1 MILLDTTILVYA
13 VGDHH
18 PLQEP
23 CREVIER
30 VGDGRLA
37 ATTTIEVIQEFVHVR
52 SHRRGRTDAR
62 RLGMSFADLLGPLA
76 QPTADDLGV
85 GLDLFERHDSLGSFD
100 AVLAA
105 VVLERPHL
113 TGLMSADRAFGD
125 VEGLT
130 HLDPS
135 RPDFLSAPT

>member
-13 VGDHH
+13 VGDVH

-52 SHRRGRTDAR
+52 ARRRGRTDAR
-62 RLGMSFADLLGPLA
+62 RLGMSFADLLGPLV
-76 QPTADDLGV
+76 QPTVDDLGV
-85 GLDLFERHDSLGSFD
+85 GLDLFERQDSLGSFD

-105 VVLERPHL
+105 VVLHRPHL
-113 TGLMSADRAFGD
+113 TGLMSTDRAFGD
-125 VEGLT
+125 IEGLT

-135 RPDFLSAPT
+135 RPDFLSALT